1 MDFHVFTKKKTWKM
15 KGVLMFS
22 PKNPMENEG
31 FF

>member
-1 MDFHVFTKKKTWKM
+1 MDFHVFTKKTWKM